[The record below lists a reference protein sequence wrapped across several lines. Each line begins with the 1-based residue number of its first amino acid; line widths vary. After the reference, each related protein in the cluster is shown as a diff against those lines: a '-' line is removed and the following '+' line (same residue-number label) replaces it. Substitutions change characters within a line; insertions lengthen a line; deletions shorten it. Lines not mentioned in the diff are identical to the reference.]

1 MRLVFVADKADATS
15 GLEAFELPLAY
26 ISGEDFSQPILGA
39 NNLSGRSAGG
49 LRQGCRRGRGCQTPR
64 HCSGS
69 SSSNRS
75 IGSQQGQS

>member
-39 NNLSGRSAGG
+39 NNL
-49 LRQGCRRGRGCQTPR
+49 RGR
-64 HCSGS
+64 
-69 SSSNRS
+69 
-75 IGSQQGQS
+75 